1 MLTYHRGATVLRF
14 ITCRPRLIVKRLGNE
29 WRTIF
34 AGLWEQWYINTGEVK
49 WFTTGQIILHMSFTG
64 TGMLNYASVLRLLYN
79 SVLHLSRW
87 IPRVKI
93 NWILCW
99 AVFLIKFK
107 VAGKFFHSWTCR
119 SNCKIT
125 GIFGTESIAIC
136 SVVVVFLQRKVKTYY
151 LAWKLLN
158 LWKGKWIIQGFLC
171 YHKFFLTL
179 QDLGQL
185 RA

>member
-1 MLTYHRGATVLRF
+1 MENEFCWFVVAMIYKHRRGKMVYDWAANFTW
-14 ITCRPRLIVKRLGNE
+14 LGHK
-29 WRTIF
+29 
-34 AGLWEQWYINTGEVK
+34 L
-49 WFTTGQIILHMSFTG
+49 TG
-64 TGMLNYASVLRLLYN
+64 TGMLNYCHASVLRLLYD
-79 SVLHLSRW
+79 SVVHLSRW

-107 VAGKFFHSWTCR
+107 VAGKFFHSWTCW

-125 GIFGTESIAIC
+125 GVFGTESIAIC

-151 LAWKLLN
+151 LAWRLLN
-158 LWKGKWIIQGFLC
+158 LWKEKRTIQVFLW

-179 QDLGQL
+179 
-185 RA
+185 